1 MPGVP
6 TMRGAPLIPH
16 LRPRVS
22 LRPLKHLSQRHHSKR
37 RPPRLCRMTL
47 AAGAAT
53 PPRRRPVSR
62 RSRKMMTLV
71 GGAARVLLLLPL
83 TTLLLWPNQRP
94 TQTTLSKSRLV
105 EAMIYLRMYGNE
117 QTVVRQRDGAY
128 AARRTTLSCG
138 LASTRRI

>member
-1 MPGVP
+1 
-6 TMRGAPLIPH
+6 
-16 LRPRVS
+16 
-22 LRPLKHLSQRHHSKR
+22 
-37 RPPRLCRMTL
+37 
-47 AAGAAT
+47 
-53 PPRRRPVSR
+53 
-62 RSRKMMTLV
+62 MTLV
-71 GGAARVLLLLPL
+71 GGVAQALLLLPL

-105 EAMIYLRMYGNE
+105 EAMIYLRMYGNA